1 MNHELALSPTTSS
14 TSLNQIVLFAAA
26 TISPQQQ
33 LRWPGPVPSFHL
45 PSHPHKGG
53 HCLQF
58 GDEDSVA
65 QKGEAA
71 YLRSPSD
78 VMRIHT
84 QAGLSPKITPILPS
98 MSFPRGSCF
107 AFKAKPIE
115 APYSHSP
122 RAWE

>member
-1 MNHELALSPTTSS
+1 MNHELVLSPTTSS

-26 TISPQQQ
+26 TISPRQQ
-33 LRWPGPVPSFHL
+33 LQWLGPVPSFHL
-45 PSHPHKGG
+45 PSQPHKSG
-53 HCLQF
+53 HCFPF
-58 GDEDSVA
+58 GGEESVA

-78 VMRIHT
+78 MMWIYT
-84 QAGLSPKITPILPS
+84 QAGLNPKITPILPS
-98 MSFPRGSCF
+98 MSFPRGSGF
-107 AFKAKPIE
+107 ASKAKPIE